1 MMLDILT
8 TNDINYDVWSKFVFS
23 HPHGNIF
30 HTPELFSVFQKTKF
44 QDPDVLFAMNDRNQ
58 ILALLPTVTLSS
70 SKPFLSVFTRRN
82 IAYGSLLVTENKQ
95 HASAVDKLI
104 SIYLQ
109 KISLK
114 KSIYTELRNYC
125 NLTHLR
131 KMLLSYKFVYFDY
144 LNYLIPLELPFE
156 IMLQRISRSTRKKI
170 RKETTK
176 PLLEMITVQSADLI
190 PVCYQIL
197 KSTYHHNHVPLADIS
212 LFVNAFKELMPKGMI
227 KITLARYQDRFI
239 ATSVDL
245 LYKKTI
251 YGWYGGF
258 DRAYAR
264 LLPNEMIMWH
274 LLVWGA
280 ENGYRWYDFGG
291 AGRPTEKYG
300 VRDFKAKFGGNL
312 VNFGRFSCIHDC
324 FRYHIGCAAYQ
335 TLRKTIA
342 VKKKFM
348 S

>member
-1 MMLDILT
+1 MTPDILSVH
-8 TNDINYDVWSKFVFS
+8 DINHDVWSEFVLA

-44 QDPDVLFAMNDRNQ
+44 QDPDVLFALDDSHQ

-70 SKPFLSVFTRRN
+70 SKPFLSIFTKRN
-82 IAYGSLLVTENKQ
+82 IGYGSLLVNENE
-95 HASAVDKLI
+95 SYSYAVEKLI
-104 SIYLQ
+104 YAYL
-109 KISLK
+109 KNIAHD
-114 KSIYTELRNYC
+114 KSIYTELRNYY
-125 NLTHLR
+125 NLSYLR
-131 KMLLSYKFVYFDY
+131 KLLYAYKFIYFDY
-144 LNYLIPLELPFE
+144 LNYLIPLELPIE
-156 IMLQRISRSTRKKI
+156 KMLQRISRSTRKKI
-170 RKETTK
+170 RKEMSK

-197 KSTYHHNHVPLADIS
+197 KSTYQHNHVPLADIS
-212 LFVNAFKELMPKGMI
+212 LFVTAFNELMPKGMI
-227 KITLARYQDRFI
+227 KITLARYQNRFI

-245 LYKKTI
+245 LYKETI
-251 YGWYGGF
+251 HGWYGGF
-258 DRAYAR
+258 DRDYAR
-264 LLPNEMIMWH
+264 LLPNELIMWH

-312 VNFGRFSCIHDC
+312 VNFGRFCCIHDC

-335 TLRKTIA
+335 TFRKSIE
-342 VKKKFM
+342 VKKKFI